1 MEFVRYAAF
10 LPEEYRETVEPERT
24 WREWRGMRVHVA
36 RAARPE
42 AGVRVLALHG
52 AGGHAG
58 LMWPFAAMAVREGAE
73 VIVPDLPLYGDTVVA
88 DPRGI
93 RYSAWVDLVCELVE
107 RETAADSRPLIL
119 FGASMGGM
127 LAYEAAARTGR
138 AAHVVATCL
147 LDPADPRSLTVASRF
162 PVPGRGGAAVL
173 RGAAAVAGRAMVPV
187 RWCAD
192 LGKMSGD
199 RALSRLCAADP
210 RGGGSA
216 LPIGFLADFFAFR
229 HTAPEEFAATPVTL
243 VQPAEDTWTPPE
255 SSIRFLNRIAG
266 PTDLVML
273 ENCGHFPVEEPG
285 VGRLAQT
292 LRAVRD
298 GLTAST
304 AG

>member
-10 LPEEYRETVEPERT
+10 LPEEYRGALEPERS
-24 WREWRGMRVHVA
+24 WWEWRGMRVHIA

-73 VIVPDLPLYGDTVVA
+73 VIVPDLPLYGDTMVP
-88 DPRGI
+88 DRRGI

-119 FGASMGGM
+119 FGASIGGM

-147 LDPADPRSLTVASRF
+147 LDPGDPRSLTVAARF
-162 PVPGRGGAAVL
+162 PVPGRVGSAVL
-173 RGAAAVAGRAMVPV
+173 RGAASVAGRVLVPV

-192 LGKMSGD
+192 LGKMSRD
-199 RALSRLCAADP
+199 PALSRLCASDP

-229 HTAPEEFAATPVTL
+229 HTAPEAFDAAPVTL
-243 VQPAEDTWTPPE
+243 VQPAADTWTPPE
-255 SSIRFLNRIAG
+255 SSIRFLDRIAA
-266 PTDLVML
+266 PTELVML
-273 ENCGHFPVEEPG
+273 DNCGHFPIEEPG
-285 VGRLAQT
+285 IGTLADT

-298 GLTAST
+298 GPAAS
-304 AG
+304 AAD